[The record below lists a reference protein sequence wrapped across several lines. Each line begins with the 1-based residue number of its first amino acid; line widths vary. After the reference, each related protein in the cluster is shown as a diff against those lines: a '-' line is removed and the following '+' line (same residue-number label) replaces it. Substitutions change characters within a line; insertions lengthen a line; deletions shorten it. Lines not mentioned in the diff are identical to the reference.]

1 MLILYI
7 NKRNQRVTSTTNLPK
22 PNRKQM
28 ERYLSFSKNTNI
40 LPTNPTGCNK
50 HVWYISFQELGWN
63 NFILAPYGFMAFRCK
78 GSCFTPIISPF
89 TNHAL
94 LKFMYQG
101 TYSYLRKPCCVP
113 DTMKPL
119 TIMYIDNNQNVA
131 IKVYED
137 MIVDGCG
144 CR

>member
-1 MLILYI
+1 MLFS
-7 NKRNQRVTSTTNLPK
+7 VTSTANLPR

-28 ERYLSFSKNTNI
+28 ERYLSLSKNTNTF
-40 LPTNPTGCNK
+40 PTHPTGCSK
-50 HVWYISFQELGWN
+50 YVWYVSFQEMGWN
-63 NFILAPYGFMAFRCK
+63 NFILAPSGFMSFRCK

-94 LKFMYQG
+94 LKFMYQE
-101 TYSYLRKPCCVP
+101 TYTYLRKPCCVP

-119 TIMYIDNNQNVA
+119 TIMYIDNKQNVV
-131 IKVYED
+131 IKMYED